1 MRMRQLAECR
11 FGMVSRQLD
20 GRCGRRTAHSTKP
33 NSHSAAPAKERVNG
47 SAAEARV
54 RGQNSPPKLGGVAA
68 PSRKAAKPPLKA
80 QTGWFRKRVFQ
91 YAVKEPPRR
100 ASRVSPPDSGGE
112 LHAISRPGYSFTRS
126 KGGAYNQAPHRCNT
140 PVNKNYHG

>member
-1 MRMRQLAECR
+1 MRMRQLAGLR
-11 FGMVSRQLD
+11 
-20 GRCGRRTAHSTKP
+20 GRRTAHSTKP
-33 NSHSAAPAKERVNG
+33 NSQSAAPAKERVNE
-47 SAAEARV
+47 SAVEARV

-68 PSRKAAKPPLKA
+68 PSTKSAKPPLKA

-91 YAVKEPPRR
+91 DAVKEPPRR

-126 KGGAYNQAPHRCNT
+126 KAGVYNQGTQPLQHSRDQNL
-140 PVNKNYHG
+140 PWLNES